1 MTENEFKEYIESIKH
16 TYEFQQLMEWIG
28 IEDDQKLFESLLN
41 YLSKA
46 HPRRDTREFFVPD
59 FNHFREFFDCY
70 RTKSFEMFY
79 TQTGEIDLSKTPYIK
94 QSYNKKSPMGK
105 FTDRY
110 IMLPDRTIFISK
122 YPVHLKPKWRIYDS
136 ACQYNGIIATGI
148 ANQIGVS
155 SSENELAIIENG
167 QPRLLSKFFLL
178 PNEELNSFYE
188 DEEDE
193 NEKINTKISDTLNS
207 LESSLRL
214 RKFPETDIKRAK
226 IEFLKQEFL
235 AKLIG
240 LCDQNNQN
248 TGIITST
255 DSESNR
261 SVRLA
266 PMFDYDFSF
275 FTAKDFLLTR
285 RACDNGQTDIGSL
298 IRQYKD
304 YPGFMEFVKKSIST
318 LDMNQ
323 VYDSIYTSKH
333 LKLFKP
339 PHDDVILNRFT
350 EFVNRNL
357 TLARNTVKE
366 LNENAKEEK

>member
-1 MTENEFKEYIESIKH
+1 MTKNEFKEYIESIKH

-28 IEDDQKLFESLLN
+28 IECNENMFNTLID
-41 YLSKA
+41 YLKYNHA
-46 HPRRDTREFFVPD
+46 RRDTREFFVPD

-226 IEFLKQEFL
+226 IEF
-235 AKLIG
+235 G

-248 TGIITST
+248 TGIITPT

-266 PMFDYDFSF
+266 PMFDYDYSF
-275 FTAKDFLLTR
+275 IVAENFEFIR
-285 RACDNGQTDIGSL
+285 RSCDNGQTDIGSL
-298 IRQYKD
+298 IKQYKD
-304 YPGFMEFVKKSIST
+304 YPGFYKFVQKSIST
-318 LDMNQ
+318 LDIDQ

-339 PHDDVILNRFT
+339 PHDNVILNRFT

-366 LNENAKEEK
+366 LNENTKEEK